1 MDGKDYS
8 RFLTKK
14 NPETD
19 TKNNYN
25 NYNRVKSPQLL
36 LGNNKIKNIQIQANP
51 IIITKN
57 LSNQKQ
63 QSQGII
69 TQIKSQNNHFSSQ
82 SNTIPYNDNNKFIN
96 MNNKY
101 SFDKRVLLRD
111 SNINDYT
118 YNTKINFEL
127 SSSKKA
133 SAKNLLNNKSSGKMR
148 IKNNN
153 INNSVINNNNNNN
166 NKMPKQ
172 NKKFYL
178 NNSFDY
184 NSPATSYLNRRHTQ
198 EMERLKK
205 FKETRDQR
213 YSFAPKIN
221 KNSEKIVKRLAK
233 EKFIPIIPKEEIDN
247 IFDENYQNINNNNKR
262 SFQKSTKDSFRI
274 SNENEVS
281 YQNTSPNKPPNF
293 EFNDQKKLIQDITH
307 YLNTKQENENNP
319 NFLLNQDSRTF
330 LLERMKAIQIKQK
343 EKV

>member
-14 NPETD
+14 NPEND
-19 TKNNYN
+19 DKNNYN

-57 LSNQKQ
+57 VSNPKQ
-63 QSQGII
+63 QNQGII
-69 TQIKSQNNHFSSQ
+69 SQIKFQNNHFSSQ
-82 SNTIPYNDNNKFIN
+82 SNTIPYNDNNKIN
-96 MNNKY
+96 NVNKKY
-101 SFDKRVLLRD
+101 SFDKRVLMRD
-111 SNINDYT
+111 SRINDYT
-118 YNTKINFEL
+118 NNTKINFEL
-127 SSSKKA
+127 HSFSKKSSS
-133 SAKNLLNNKSSGKMR
+133 KNLLNNKSSDKMR
-148 IKNNN
+148 IKNNH
-153 INNSVINNNNNNN
+153 INNSVINNSNNN
-166 NKMPKQ
+166 NKISKQ
-172 NKKFYL
+172 NKKVYL

-205 FKETRDQR
+205 FKEKRDQR
-213 YSFAPKIN
+213 YSFVPKIN

-247 IFDENYQNINNNNKR
+247 IFDENYQNINNNKR

-274 SNENEVS
+274 SNENELS
-281 YQNTSPNKPPNF
+281 YQNTSPNKPPSF
-293 EFNDQKKLIQDITH
+293 EFNDQKKLLQDITN

-319 NFLLNQDSRTF
+319 NFLLNHDSRNF
-330 LLERMKAIQIKQK
+330 VLERMKAIQIKQK

>member
-57 LSNQKQ
+57 VSNPKQ
-63 QSQGII
+63 QNQGII
-69 TQIKSQNNHFSSQ
+69 SQIKFQNNHFSSQ
-82 SNTIPYNDNNKFIN
+82 SNTIPYNDNNKIN
-96 MNNKY
+96 NVNKKY
-101 SFDKRVLLRD
+101 SFDKRVLMRD
-111 SNINDYT
+111 SRINDYT
-118 YNTKINFEL
+118 NNTKINFEL
-127 SSSKKA
+127 YSSSKK
-133 SAKNLLNNKSSGKMR
+133 SSSKNLLNNKSSDKMR
-148 IKNNN
+148 IKNNH
-153 INNSVINNNNNNN
+153 INNSVINNSNNN
-166 NKMPKQ
+166 NKISKQ
-172 NKKFYL
+172 NKKVYL

-205 FKETRDQR
+205 FKEKRDQR
-213 YSFAPKIN
+213 YSFVPKIN

-247 IFDENYQNINNNNKR
+247 IFDENYQNINNNKR

-274 SNENEVS
+274 SNENELS
-281 YQNTSPNKPPNF
+281 YQNTSPNKPPSF
-293 EFNDQKKLIQDITH
+293 EFNDQKKLLQDITN

-319 NFLLNQDSRTF
+319 NFLLNHDSRNF
-330 LLERMKAIQIKQK
+330 VLERMKAIQIKQK

>member
-14 NPETD
+14 NPEND
-19 TKNNYN
+19 NKDNYN

-82 SNTIPYNDNNKFIN
+82 SNTIPYNDNNNNKI

-111 SNINDYT
+111 SHVNDYT

-127 SSSKKA
+127 SSSSKK
-133 SAKNLLNNKSSGKMR
+133 SSTKNLLNNKSSGKMR
-148 IKNNN
+148 TKNNN
-153 INNSVINNNNNNN
+153 INNSVLNNNN
-166 NKMPKQ
+166 NKIPKQ
-172 NKKFYL
+172 NKKVYL

-184 NSPATSYLNRRHTQ
+184 NTPATSYLNRRHTQ

-213 YSFAPKIN
+213 YSFVPKIN

-247 IFDENYQNINNNNKR
+247 IFDENYQNKNNNKR

-281 YQNTSPNKPPNF
+281 YQNTSPNKPTSF
-293 EFNDQKKLIQDITH
+293 EFSDQTKLIQDITN

-319 NFLLNQDSRTF
+319 NFLLNHDSRNF

>member
-14 NPETD
+14 NPEND
-19 TKNNYN
+19 DKNNYN

-57 LSNQKQ
+57 VSNPKQ
-63 QSQGII
+63 QNQGII
-69 TQIKSQNNHFSSQ
+69 SQIKFQNNHFSSQ
-82 SNTIPYNDNNKFIN
+82 SNTIPYNDNNKIN
-96 MNNKY
+96 NVNKKY
-101 SFDKRVLLRD
+101 SFDKRVLMRD
-111 SNINDYT
+111 SRINDYT
-118 YNTKINFEL
+118 NNTKINFEL
-127 SSSKKA
+127 HSFSKKSSS
-133 SAKNLLNNKSSGKMR
+133 KNLLNNKSSDKMR
-148 IKNNN
+148 IKNNH
-153 INNSVINNNNNNN
+153 INNSVINNSNNN
-166 NKMPKQ
+166 NKISKQ
-172 NKKFYL
+172 NKKVYL

-205 FKETRDQR
+205 FKEKRDQR
-213 YSFAPKIN
+213 YSFVPKIN

-247 IFDENYQNINNNNKR
+247 IFDENYQNINNNKR

-281 YQNTSPNKPPNF
+281 YQNTSPNKPTSF
-293 EFNDQKKLIQDITH
+293 EFSDQTKLIQDITN

-319 NFLLNQDSRTF
+319 NFLLNHDSRNF
-330 LLERMKAIQIKQK
+330 VLERMKAIQIKQK